1 MNQSTTS
8 PEAEPEGAR
17 PSTDPALS
25 RRSILAGAAA
35 LGISVPLGI
44 AARGAGAAPNV
55 ALPSSLPGPIIC
67 QAAEAAPADAPA
79 GPLKKISFAWNA
91 GATCLLGV
99 TVAKEKGFFAKHGLD
114 AELVNFAGS
123 TDQLLE
129 TLATG
134 KSDAAV
140 GMALRWL
147 KPLEQGF
154 DVKIVGSTHGGCLRL
169 LAPVSSGIKDL
180 TALKGKTIAV
190 SDMNSPAKNFF
201 SIRLKKAGI
210 DPDTEVEF
218 RQYPG
223 PLLRAAVEK
232 GEAHALADNDPITYL
247 WIKDGQF
254 VEVSS
259 NLTDEYA
266 HRVCCI
272 IGVRGS
278 LLRDDKPAAAAI
290 VRALIDAEE
299 FAHHHPEEA
308 AATYLP
314 YAAGK
319 VTLTDVTAMAKYHTH
334 GHHPLGADLKKELS
348 LYAEELK
355 LVKVFKPSTDIRK
368 YAERIYADVL
378 S

>member
-1 MNQSTTS
+1 MTDQASKAGDNQDAVLA
-8 PEAEPEGAR
+8 PQP
-17 PSTDPALS
+17 LVS
-25 RRSILAGAAA
+25 RRTLLAGAGA
-35 LGISVPLGI
+35 LGLSVPFAF
-44 AARGAGAAPNV
+44 AAHRAGAGPNAAFPTGLPDTAICKV
-55 ALPSSLPGPIIC
+55 AGN
-67 QAAEAAPADAPA
+67 APADVAA

-91 GATCLLGV
+91 GASCLIGV

-114 AELVNFAGS
+114 VDLVNFAGS

-169 LAPVSSGIKDL
+169 LAPASSGIKDL
-180 TALKGKTIAV
+180 TDLKGKTIAV
-190 SDMNSPAKNFF
+190 SDMNSPGKNFF
-201 SIRLKKAGI
+201 SVRLKKAGI
-210 DPDTEVEF
+210 DPVTEVEF
-218 RQYPG
+218 KQFPG
-223 PLLRAAVEK
+223 PLLRVAVEK
-232 GEAHALADNDPITYL
+232 GEAHALTDNDPLTYL

-254 VEVSS
+254 IEVSS
-259 NLTDEYA
+259 NLTGEYE

-290 VRALIDAEE
+290 VRALI
-299 FAHHHPEEA
+299 EA
-308 AATYLP
+308 AEFTHHNPGEAADTYLP
-314 YAAGK
+314 YSAGK
-319 VTLTDVTAMAKYHTH
+319 ATKEDITALAKYHSH
-334 GHHPLGADLKKELS
+334 GHHPLGADLKKELA

-355 LVKVFKPSTDIRK
+355 LVNVFKPSTDINK

-378 S
+378 TS